1 VAGPA
6 LDAAQLAETFGGLG
20 AEARAFALDFT
31 ADALGMVERVEQALA
46 ARDAARARAEAH
58 AIKGAARSVGATRLG
73 DVASEVQDCIDRGDL
88 DEATRRAGGL
98 RPARREV
105 ELAAQ
110 ALPIES

>member
-1 VAGPA
+1 
-6 LDAAQLAETFGGLG
+6 
-20 AEARAFALDFT
+20 
-31 ADALGMVERVEQALA
+31 MVERVEQALA

>member
-1 VAGPA
+1 MST
-6 LDAAQLAETFGGLG
+6 AETDGSSTESRL
-20 AEARAFALDFT
+20 
-31 ADALGMVERVEQALA
+31 
-46 ARDAARARAEAH
+46 ARAEIRLKAGDLTAAVRELS